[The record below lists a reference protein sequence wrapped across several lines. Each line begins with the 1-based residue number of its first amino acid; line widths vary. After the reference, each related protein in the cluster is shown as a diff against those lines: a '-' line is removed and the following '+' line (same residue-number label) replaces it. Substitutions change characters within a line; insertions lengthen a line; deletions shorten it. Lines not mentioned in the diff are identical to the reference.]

1 MHACKVTPLAPRT
14 PQPSVRL
21 PSLTACRCLG
31 SRIQGLGH
39 LMRIQVPGSKQG
51 ELRDVDGQVGGKERR
66 LGWGGE
72 SYVVRVPL
80 WDL

>member
-1 MHACKVTPLAPRT
+1 
-14 PQPSVRL
+14 
-21 PSLTACRCLG
+21 
-31 SRIQGLGH
+31 
-39 LMRIQVPGSKQG
+39 MRIQVPGSKQG